1 MSAIPRSPPV
11 LRSPRLTLEPLRPDH
26 VPALFD
32 GLSDPALYR
41 FIPDRPPA
49 SPAELSR
56 RIAEPGSG
64 RSPDGADI
72 WCSWMIR
79 HGATYVGTVQATIE
93 QAGEQAGDQAGNQ
106 AGDQAGRR
114 AGGQA
119 GREPATGLLGIMV
132 FPPFWRRGIAIEALR
147 CLLDCLFERYDCHV
161 AAALVDTR
169 NDPSLGLFARLGF
182 ETVRTIL
189 DADFFDDRIS
199 HEVELAL
206 TRAAWHARTGTV

>member
-1 MSAIPRSPPV
+1 M
-11 LRSPRLTLEPLRPDH
+11 LRGPRLILEPLHPEH
-26 VPALFD
+26 APALFD

-41 FIPDRPPA
+41 FIPDRPPV
-49 SPAELSR
+49 SPAELSMR
-56 RIAEPGSG
+56 LAQPESG

-79 HGATYVGTVQATIE
+79 RDGTCVGTVQATIE
-93 QAGEQAGDQAGNQ
+93 QAGDQAGD
-106 AGDQAGRR
+106 
-114 AGGQA
+114 QA
-119 GREPATGLLGIMV
+119 GREPATGLVGIMV
-132 FPPFWRRGIAIEALR
+132 FPPFWRRGIATEALR
-147 CLLDCLFERYDCHV
+147 CLLDCLFERYGCHV

-189 DADFFDDRIS
+189 DADFFDGRIS

-206 TRAAWHARTGTV
+206 TRAAWNARERAV

>member
-1 MSAIPRSPPV
+1 MSAIPRHPPV
-11 LRSPRLTLEPLRPDH
+11 LRSARLTLEPLRPEH

-49 SPAELSR
+49 SPAELR
-56 RIAEPGSG
+56 KRLAEPGSD

-79 HGATYVGTVQATIE
+79 HGGSYVGTVQATIE
-93 QAGEQAGDQAGNQ
+93 QAGGDRAANQAGN
-106 AGDQAGRR
+106 
-114 AGGQA
+114 QA
-119 GREPATGLLGIMV
+119 GREPATGLVGIMV
-132 FPPFWRRGIAIEALR
+132 FPPFWRRGIATEALR
-147 CLLDCLFERYDCHV
+147 CLLDCLFERYDCHL

-169 NDPSLGLFARLGF
+169 NDPSLGLFAQLGF

-206 TRAAWHARTGTV
+206 TRAAWHARESCG

>member
-1 MSAIPRSPPV
+1 MSAIPHHPPV
-11 LRSPRLTLEPLRPDH
+11 LRSARLTLEPLRPEH

-49 SPAELSR
+49 SPAELSGR
-56 RIAEPGSG
+56 LAEPGSG
-64 RSPDGADI
+64 RSPDNADI

-79 HGATYVGTVQATIE
+79 LGGSYVGTVQATIE
-93 QAGEQAGDQAGNQ
+93 QAAGDQAGNQ
-106 AGDQAGRR
+106 V
-114 AGGQA
+114 
-119 GREPATGLLGIMV
+119 GREPATGLVGIMV
-132 FPPFWRRGIAIEALR
+132 FPPFWRRGIATEALH

-189 DADFFDDRIS
+189 DADFFDGRIS

-206 TRAAWHARTGTV
+206 TRAAWNARERAG

>member
-1 MSAIPRSPPV
+1 MSAIPRRPPL

-26 VPALFD
+26 VLPLFD

-49 SPAELSR
+49 SPAELSG
-56 RIAEPGSG
+56 RIAQPGSG

-79 HGATYVGTVQATIE
+79 LGETYVGTVQATIE
-93 QAGEQAGDQAGNQ
+93 QVGEQVADR
-106 AGDQAGRR
+106 AGRD
-114 AGGQA
+114 
-119 GREPATGLLGIMV
+119 PATGLVGIMV
-132 FPPFWRRGIAIEALR
+132 FPLFWRRGIATEALR
-147 CLLDCLFERYDCHV
+147 CLLDCLFERYECHV
-161 AAALVDTR
+161 AAVLVDTR
-169 NDPSLGLFARLGF
+169 NDPSLALFAGLGF

-206 TRAAWHARTGTV
+206 TRTAWHARERVV